1 MPTYTITAPNGKTYD
16 IEGPAGATRAQVIA
30 EIMRRDPSAGEPAQ
44 PAAPAGNPNAN
55 KTSIGDLGTSLK
67 QGALSSTKALTNVF
81 GADNAASRA
90 LQARVDK
97 AQTEFSPARQEELKM
112 QAERMR
118 AAEASGSM
126 MEEIKA
132 AAKSVAEAPLQTAAQ
147 AIGSFAPY
155 LPTMFLGPAAAALG
169 LGAKSAAV
177 AASISRV
184 APKYIGTA
192 QGMGAVKGA
201 IYDGVYR
208 EELKAGTDDATAK
221 DKAQKAQEFFGANT
235 DQIVLGGG
243 LGFLAGSTGV
253 EKLLVPGAVRAA
265 GLLPRVL
272 GTAVPELITEAAQG
286 GQERLAQNVALQ
298 REGFDV
304 PTFQG
309 VAGGATQEGLAG
321 ALGSGVV
328 AAALG
333 PARAP
338 QETPGDAETTQ
349 EEADQRAREDARA
362 AGRTERA
369 DAEVGPEALRGRSYG
384 DLTQQ
389 LEELKTQRRT
399 PDIAEQM
406 RLIRAQMDEMNVQ
419 AVNAQREATI
429 QARREAG
436 MAERSA
442 FSATDP
448 QQVEIGGFG
457 RPGIVPQPAAD
468 VEPVAATTQELEAAG
483 QEPLPLRRTPEGTET
498 SPVVPSDPQQL
509 EMFGTPGTLPQPQ
522 AAVDTPATTQEL
534 EAAGQQR
541 LPLRRTPGGTETSPV
556 IPEPVLRTKPEKLAP
571 PEINVEDVGEGVVAY
586 GQGTKG
592 QAFITEVLALREAG
606 TQTPETRKD
615 LVGKSTNKAVIYD
628 ALISQVPPTPVAETA
643 AEPVDAEP
651 VDAAPVEETAAEPVP
666 TEPTLTAGTAE
677 SNATAETI
685 RPADE
690 PAATGT
696 TPRVQTL
703 LDRVNNETDDVL
715 YTSALEELKAGAAGK
730 SEAKYTPAE
739 REQLGQYIAS
749 ESAASPS
756 FARDFGGAVF
766 RTAQATAA
774 PTTPVTPDSL
784 RQTIAQVTRSLGIP
798 NDTISV
804 RDSVAEVDPSQ
815 APGSRA
821 GAFVDGQAF
830 VFADGVSTGIEGRK
844 TIFHELFHKGLRAL
858 FPGAEYVRVMTSLY
872 NQSKPVQDLANAW
885 LDNAQN
891 KADVAGMPVPMRR
904 AVAVDE
910 ILAGMAETRKTP
922 TLLRQ
927 LGNWMAGIAQRM
939 GMTDL
944 ATNIRIMG
952 MGPLE
957 AFIDTA
963 LRAAGNKNPLSS
975 PAASSSTRF
984 STASPSANPT
994 VQQARDIVNRLVPAA
1009 APTPGIIDVT
1019 RDALTSAAQNPR
1031 QALRSVREA
1040 TASIAERFGQSIWS
1054 NNTILTANIARAT
1067 VAANMTAPQQTDML
1081 LQVSTH
1087 LAVHAGHTAD
1097 LAMTE
1102 GSLRYD
1108 PTTYGWKTVRS
1119 QFNLPNF
1126 QEALDKVATKY
1137 GVSIEEAERMWHAS
1151 SEAGRVQEL
1160 RANNNRAELAA
1171 QAFEARGD
1179 AAGAKRLRDTKKVL
1193 QRTLAQ
1199 EREGLDL
1206 YRLMPE
1212 LLEASRIWDG
1222 FRGNMLDIMVEGG
1235 MTSQAEAEA
1244 LFDNAAYVPF
1254 YRDEQLESSAGPKTF
1269 ISGLRV
1275 QREKGMTGSEKPV
1288 ANLIDNIVR
1297 WSHYAAERA
1306 IRNRKALD
1314 MMDASVEMGL
1324 ATPIQGKPQRGVN
1337 SARVYRE
1344 GKEEFY
1350 DVQVPGMMEAF
1361 SGIESIAIP
1370 LLNPFTKIANLL
1382 RANIVL
1388 NPLFSLV
1395 QVPQDAFA
1403 AMFTSG
1409 LQPKFALSIPMRAMR
1424 EFAKVSVTGTSQ
1436 TFEELRKFSITGQKD
1451 ISAAVRRNDSNTRVG
1466 LGSQPTYVRKA
1477 LSKLHQISMAS
1488 DNAVRQAVYEAAME
1502 QGVPRAQAMRK
1513 ATEIINFRYRGTNGA
1528 IGVLSQ
1534 VIPFM
1539 TAYLAATNVMYKTIT
1554 GTGVAPAERKAALG
1568 TLAATT
1574 AVVTALSAIYA
1585 MMVSGHEDYE
1595 EVPAYKRD
1603 RVLLVPGLGVSI
1615 PLRNDLFLLP
1625 KITGEY
1631 LWNSLADNGMTDSA
1645 KFKTAVRDS
1654 VVNSMFS
1661 PTAVPQLL
1669 KPAAEVMANYSFFTK
1684 RALISPYVQQ
1694 VDASLQFS
1702 DSTSELSKALAPM
1715 FGRNLVSPIAMDH
1728 LIRGYLGTTGGLLL
1742 YGTNKIFGELGD
1754 VERADLNFRDAIATF
1769 PGLGSLVTRENES
1782 GLEADFYQLR
1792 DVTLRAKRS
1801 LDNIESRR
1809 PQQRESYLAQPNV
1822 LARLE
1827 LSGTVESINTDLAA
1841 INKEIR
1847 GLNALPAAAISAAEK
1862 GAAVDELKRLRSEL
1876 LKNVRLPEMREKAD
1890 LFSILGG

>member
-1 MPTYTITAPNGKTYD
+1 MTIEAVLADGRVLEFPDGTPSSVIQATVKRLVAP
-16 IEGPAGATRAQVIA
+16 EV
-30 EIMRRDPSAGEPAQ
+30 
-44 PAAPAGNPNAN
+44 NPNAN
-55 KTSIGDLGTSLK
+55 QSFLGDIGTAFK
-67 QGALSSTKALTNVF
+67 QGALGSTKALTNVF

-90 LQARVDK
+90 LQARVDT

-132 AAKSVAEAPLQTAAQ
+132 SAKSVAEAPLQSAAQ
-147 AIGSFAPY
+147 AIGSLAPY
-155 LPTMFLGPAAAALG
+155 VPAMFLGPGAAALG
-169 LGAKSAAV
+169 LSVRSV
-177 AASISRV
+177 AIATSIARV

-201 IYDGVYR
+201 IYDGVLR
-208 EELKAGTDDATAK
+208 EELKAGTDDVEAK
-221 DKAQKAQEFFGANT
+221 AKAQKAQEFFGANT
-235 DQIVLGGG
+235 DQIALGGG

-253 EKLLVPGAVRAA
+253 ERLIVPGAVRTA
-265 GLLPRVL
+265 GVIPRVL
-272 GTAVPELITEAAQG
+272 GTVVPETITEAAQG

-309 VAGGATQEGLAG
+309 VAGGATQEGLTG

-328 AAALG
+328 AAVLG
-333 PARAP
+333 PTGTP
-338 QETPGDAETTQ
+338 QGNPPITSDAETTQ
-349 EEADQRAREDARA
+349 EEADQRAREDARE
-362 AGRTERA
+362 AGRTARA
-369 DAEVGPEALRGRSYG
+369 DAEVGPEAIRGRSYG

-389 LEELKTQRRT
+389 LEALLAQRRT
-399 PDIAEQM
+399 PATTEQVRLLREQM
-406 RLIRAQMDEMNVQ
+406 REMNVQ
-419 AVNAQREATI
+419 DINARREATI
-429 QARREAG
+429 QSRREAG
-436 MAERSA
+436 LAAQSA
-442 FSATDP
+442 FAATDP
-448 QQVEIGGFG
+448 QQVEIGGLG
-457 RPGIVPQPAAD
+457 EPGTIAQPAAD
-468 VEPVAATTQELEAAG
+468 AEPIAAT
-483 QEPLPLRRTPEGTET
+483 
-498 SPVVPSDPQQL
+498 
-509 EMFGTPGTLPQPQ
+509 Q
-522 AAVDTPATTQEL
+522 AEL

-541 LPLRRTPGGTETSPV
+541 LPLRRTPEGTDTSPG
-556 IPEPVLRTKPEKLAP
+556 IPEPVLRTRPEKIAP
-571 PEINVEDVGEGVVAY
+571 PEINVEDVGEGVVNY
-586 GQGTKG
+586 GQGTAG
-592 QAFITEVLALREAG
+592 QAFIAEVLALREAG
-606 TQTPETRKD
+606 TQTPAKRKA
-615 LVGKSTNKAVIYD
+615 LIGRSTNKEVIYD
-628 ALISQVPPTPVAETA
+628 ALLPEVA
-643 AEPVDAEP
+643 P
-651 VDAAPVEETAAEPVP
+651 VDAAPVDAAPVDAAPVDAAPVADITAPVADITAPVDAAPVVDIAADPVVDIAADPVDAAPVDAAPAP
-666 TEPTLTAGTAE
+666 TEPTLTAGTAA
-677 SNATAETI
+677 SNTTVATI
-685 RPADE
+685 LPADE
-690 PAATGT
+690 TVEDAPAVANPFAQLITATDTDTAAAATDADTDVDSAAPIVERRSAGNAFTIPASRTATNRGSRYRTTQATVAPAAT
-696 TPRVQTL
+696 
-703 LDRVNNETDDVL
+703 
-715 YTSALEELKAGAAGK
+715 
-730 SEAKYTPAE
+730 
-739 REQLGQYIAS
+739 
-749 ESAASPS
+749 
-756 FARDFGGAVF
+756 
-766 RTAQATAA
+766 
-774 PTTPVTPDSL
+774 VTPESL
-784 RQTIAQVTRSLGIP
+784 RQTIAQVTRSLGLP
-798 NDTISV
+798 VNTISV
-804 RDSVAEVDPSQ
+804 RDSVTQVDSTQ
-815 APGSRA
+815 LPGSRS
-821 GAFVDGQAF
+821 GALINGQAF
-830 VFADGVSTGIEGRK
+830 VFVDGVTNGIEGRK
-844 TIFHELFHKGLRAL
+844 TVFHELFHKGLRTL
-858 FPGAEYVRVMTSLY
+858 FPGADYMRVMTSLY
-872 NQSKPVQDLANAW
+872 NQSSPVKDLADAW
-885 LDNAQN
+885 LKNAQN
-891 KADVAGMPVPMRR
+891 KADVAGMAVPMRR

-910 ILAGMAETRKTP
+910 VLAGMAETRKTP
-922 TLLRQ
+922 ALLRQ

-939 GMTDL
+939 GLTDL
-944 ATNIRIMG
+944 ATNIRTMG
-952 MGPLE
+952 MAPLE
-957 AFIDTA
+957 VFVDTA
-963 LRAAGNKNPLSS
+963 LRAAGSNNPLSA
-975 PAASSSTRF
+975 PATSIDTRF
-984 STASPSANPT
+984 STAAPSANPT
-994 VQQARDIVNRLVPAA
+994 VQQARDIVNRLVPLAEPA
-1009 APTPGIIDVT
+1009 PGIIDVT
-1019 RDALTSAAQNPR
+1019 RDALTSAAENPR

-1040 TASIAERFGQSIWS
+1040 TANIAERFGQSIWS
-1054 NNTILTANIARAT
+1054 NNTILNANIGRAT

-1081 LQVSTH
+1081 LRVSTH

-1126 QEALDKVATKY
+1126 QEALQKVATKY
-1137 GVSIEEAERMWHAS
+1137 ELSIDEAERMWHAS

-1160 RANNNRAELAA
+1160 RANNNRSELAA

-1193 QRTLAQ
+1193 QRTLEQ

-1254 YRDEQLESSAGPKTF
+1254 YRDEQLESSSGPKTF

-1297 WSHYAAERA
+1297 WSHYATERA
-1306 IRNRKALD
+1306 VRNRKALD
-1314 MMDASVEMGL
+1314 MMDAVVEMGL

-1337 SARVYRE
+1337 SARVYRD
-1344 GKEEFY
+1344 GREEFY

-1451 ISAAVRRNDSNTRVG
+1451 ISAAVRRNDSNTRAG

-1488 DNAVRQAVYEAAME
+1488 DNAVRQAVYEAAMA

-1585 MMVSGHEDYE
+1585 MMVSGEEDYE
-1595 EVPAYKRD
+1595 KKPAYARD
-1603 RVLLVPGLGVSI
+1603 RLLMVPGLGVSI

-1631 LWNSLADNGMTDSA
+1631 LWNSLSDNGMTDST

-1715 FGRNLVSPIAMDH
+1715 FGRNSISPIAMDH

-1754 VERADLNFRDAIATF
+1754 VERADLTFRDAMATF
-1769 PGLGSLVTRENES
+1769 PGLGSLVTRGNES
-1782 GLEADFYQLR
+1782 GLEADFYELR
-1792 DVTLRAKRS
+1792 NATLRAKRS
-1801 LDNIESRR
+1801 LDNIESKR
-1809 PQQRESYLAQPNV
+1809 PRQRESYIAQPNV

-1827 LSGTVESINTDLAA
+1827 LSGTVESINADLAA

-1847 GLNALPAAAISAAEK
+1847 DLNALPAATISAAEK
-1862 GAAVDELKRLRSEL
+1862 GAAIDELKKLRAEL
-1876 LKNVRLPEMREKAD
+1876 LKNVRLPEMREKAN
-1890 LFSILGG
+1890 LFSIFGGG